1 MEELIHKG
9 QAKSIELKLMNE
21 KFKILELQLAEKE
34 SIGTNDLEQQISMEK
49 DRIFERLQAKEQ
61 QLIQKE
67 QILESKLRASKL
79 AEEELAQ
86 LRQKMTELEKEKY
99 SIGKE
104 NNLLMEEL
112 KKSATDDL
120 PKVAE
125 LKALLKEKDSYI
137 KSQSI
142 SMFQT
147 AQI

>member
-1 MEELIHKG
+1 MNKEKR
-9 QAKSIELKLMNE
+9 QA
-21 KFKILELQLAEKE
+21 
-34 SIGTNDLEQQISMEK
+34 
-49 DRIFERLQAKEQ
+49 IFERLQAKEQ

-120 PKVAE
+120 PQVAE